1 MHGAGRVNPL
11 HSTGLLLYIAQK
23 MKFSI
28 KDFFSKCDQIRNF
41 LWIWPHL
48 LKKSF
53 MENFIFC
60 AVIPTD
66 NMRKP
71 EVLTHVFL
79 GV

>member
-1 MHGAGRVNPL
+1 MQGAGRVNPL

-23 MKFSI
+23 MK
-28 KDFFSKCDQIRNF
+28 
-41 LWIWPHL
+41 
-48 LKKSF
+48 KSF

-66 NMRKP
+66 NMRKL